1 MAFEMILP
9 SLSAGMEDAVIAR
22 WLISV
27 GDKVTKGQALAEVE
41 TDKATMELEAE
52 ADGVIAAL
60 NVAEGKRA
68 DVGQVIVVLLA
79 EGESAPPSTAA
90 QDPSAATQAAAI
102 SPPETSGAAIP
113 AAGVAP
119 ADCGERMHKA
129 SPIARR
135 IAAAAGVDLNGVQG
149 SGPRGRIVKIDVERL
164 IEQAATAA
172 VAAVAPPAAP
182 SAAVAAPAGAQQT
195 QAAVPAGIGPY
206 EAQPISNMR
215 RVVARRLVEAK
226 QSIPHFYLNADC
238 DMQALLA
245 LRVELNE
252 GRDKAEKISVND
264 LIIKAAA
271 RALRKV
277 PAANVI
283 WHGDEILQLAD
294 VDISVAV
301 AIEGG
306 LITPILRGADRM
318 SLGTLS
324 AEMKTLA
331 RLAREGKLKP
341 EHYQGGGFS
350 VSNLGMYG
358 VKSFSAIINPPQSCI
373 LAVGATERRPVG
385 RGDQIVLSEVMSIT
399 LSVDHRSVDGALGA
413 QLLAAVKEGIENP
426 LSLLL

>member
-22 WLISV
+22 WLVSV
-27 GDKVTKGQALAEVE
+27 GERVTKGQVLAEVE

-52 ADGVIAAL
+52 ADGVIASL
-60 NVAEGKRA
+60 NVPEGKRA
-68 DVGQVIVVLLA
+68 DVGQVVVIVLA
-79 EGESAPPSTAA
+79 EGEAA
-90 QDPSAATQAAAI
+90 VPSAATQ
-102 SPPETSGAAIP
+102 SPQTSATTP
-113 AAGVAP
+113 QLAGSSAVATP
-119 ADCGERMHKA
+119 ADHGERMHKA

-135 IAAAAGVDLNGVQG
+135 LAAGAGIDLGGVQG

-164 IEQAATAA
+164 IHEAGTASVASGTPVAPQSIAVPTPVQMEQAA
-172 VAAVAPPAAP
+172 PALA
-182 SAAVAAPAGAQQT
+182 
-195 QAAVPAGIGPY
+195 PAGIGPY
-206 EAQPISNMR
+206 EAQPVSNMR

-238 DMQALLA
+238 DMEALLA
-245 LRVELNE
+245 LRAQLNE
-252 GRDKAEKISVND
+252 GREKAEKISVND
-264 LIIKAAA
+264 LILKAVA

-301 AIEGG
+301 AIDGG

-341 EHYQGGGFS
+341 EQYQGGGFS

-385 RGDQIVLSEVMSIT
+385 RCDQIVLSDVMSIT

-413 QLLAAVKEGIENP
+413 VLLAAVKEGIENP
-426 LSLLL
+426 LSLVL